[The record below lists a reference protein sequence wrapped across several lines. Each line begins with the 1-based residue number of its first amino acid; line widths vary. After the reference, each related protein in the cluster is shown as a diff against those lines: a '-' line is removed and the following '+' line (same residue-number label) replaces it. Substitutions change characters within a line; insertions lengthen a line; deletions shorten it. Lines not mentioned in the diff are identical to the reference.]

1 MTGTSLARAILGA
14 AMTQRFEPPQH
25 RPKQSAGGF
34 ERLPGQQTVPADQAD
49 KILRRAIELQT
60 EETAGSM
67 DPIGRDRLI
76 RMAGE
81 LKVDRDFLLRALA
94 EHHAGVS
101 RDDRLDNL
109 WQKVLAPDKVMGT
122 RIVKATGS
130 RVEAAAE
137 TWFRNHEGLRPRRH
151 YDDGVLW
158 ERDSHPITSIRMV
171 LKLGQGTGV
180 LRDTRGVTHR
190 VREVKPGEQLFS
202 IEANTAGLRRTG
214 QTLLAAGAVATVGAI
229 GVGSAAFGGP
239 FEPATIALA
248 LSTLTV
254 FTGSTMLGIRL
265 ALNRLKRGINRAL
278 DAVSDAFVPQRY

>member
-1 MTGTSLARAILGA
+1 
-14 AMTQRFEPPQH
+14 MTQRYDAPKH
-25 RPKQSAGGF
+25 RPEQIPGGI
-34 ERLPGQQTVPADQAD
+34 ERLPGEEPVPADQAD

-60 EETAGSM
+60 EESTRRV
-67 DPIGRDRLI
+67 DPIDRDKLV
-76 RMAGE
+76 RMAAE
-81 LKVDRDFLLRALA
+81 LNVDPDFLLRALA
-94 EHHAGVS
+94 EHQAGVS
-101 RDDRLDNL
+101 LDNRLDTV

-122 RIVKATGS
+122 RIVKGKAD

-151 YDDGVLW
+151 LEDGVLW
-158 ERDSHPITSIRMV
+158 EKDSHPVTSIRMG
-171 LKLGQGTGV
+171 LRLGQGTGA

-190 VREVKPGEQLFS
+190 VREIKPGEQLVS

-239 FEPATIALA
+239 LEPGTIALA

-254 FTGSTMLGIRL
+254 FTGSTVLGVRM
-265 ALNRLKRGINRAL
+265 AFNRLKRGVNRAL
-278 DAVSDAFVPQRY
+278 DAVSDALTPRRR